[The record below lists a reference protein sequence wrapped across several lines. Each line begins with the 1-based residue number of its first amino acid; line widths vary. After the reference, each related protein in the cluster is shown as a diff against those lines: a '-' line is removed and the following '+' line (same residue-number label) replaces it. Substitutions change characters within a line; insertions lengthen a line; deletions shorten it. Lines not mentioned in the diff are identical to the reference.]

1 MVPPT
6 PQHYRA
12 CTMNARTASLLS
24 LALSAA
30 PLAQDHPPATTPP
43 TTATSGRDLL
53 RASLQFVQALPRC
66 HLQATAKL
74 VLPAAMA
81 AELGESP
88 SVAIELS
95 YQLPNRIAVRT
106 GEPFF
111 QTEVCDGRQLLRL
124 DEHFRLW
131 SLAPVERTTIPFFTL
146 GEPGALP
153 GRATMARLQLRAGSQ
168 GALVDAQQVEV
179 VGAAKVGDFDCHHLR
194 VLDAGLQCELW
205 IQQGAAP
212 WVRRHRP
219 TLVAPS
225 PDAGNDEPAA
235 PMLAYDVTFSVL
247 EPTAAADAFAIAAPK
262 DGERVADLDAAV
274 EAKALAAM
282 KAADAAKQPH
292 ASIGNPAPAV
302 ELSLLDGSTLRLA
315 DQRGKVVV
323 LDFWATWCAPCV
335 QGLPKV
341 AALTSAKKDQGVV
354 FVAVN
359 QGEDRATIETFLHQK
374 GLSLPVA
381 LGGAE
386 VGAKFGVDGI
396 PHVVVIGRDG
406 VVAAVKIGFGGDSEV
421 QLAAA
426 LEQAIA
432 AGKPA
437 K

>member
-1 MVPPT
+1 
-6 PQHYRA
+6 
-12 CTMNARTASLLS
+12 MNARTASLIS
-24 LALSAA
+24 FALSVAL
-30 PLAQDHPPATTPP
+30 PAQDHPPATTSP
-43 TTATSGRDLL
+43 TTAAGRELL
-53 RASLQFVQALPRC
+53 RASLQFVQAQPLC
-66 HLQATAKL
+66 HLQAAAKL

-95 YQLPNRIAVRT
+95 YQLPNRLAVRI

-111 QTEVCDGRQLLRL
+111 QSEVYDGRQLLQGN
-124 DEHFRLW
+124 EHFRLW
-131 SLAPVERTTIPFFTL
+131 SLAPVERATIPFFTL

-153 GRATMARLQLRAGSQ
+153 GRETLARLQLRAGSK
-168 GALVDAQQVEV
+168 GALIDAQQVEV
-179 VGAAKVGDFDCHHLR
+179 LGAAKVGEFDCQHLR
-194 VLDAGLQCELW
+194 VLDAGMQCELW
-205 IQQGAAP
+205 IQQGGEP

-219 TLVAPS
+219 TLVDP
-225 PDAGNDEPAA
+225 AGGDGERLG
-235 PMLAYDVTFSVL
+235 PMLAYDVTFTVL
-247 EPTAAADAFAIAAPK
+247 ERTVAKAAFAIAPPK
-262 DGERVADLDAAV
+262 DAERVDDLDAAV
-274 EAKALAAM
+274 EAKARAAM
-282 KAADAAKQPH
+282 QAAGAANQPH
-292 ASIGNPAPAV
+292 ASIGKPAPAV

-341 AALTSAKKDQGVV
+341 AALTAAKQQQGVV

-359 QGEDRATIETFLHQK
+359 QGEDRATIEAFLQKK
-374 GLSLPVA
+374 GLVLPVA
-381 LGGAE
+381 TGGAE

-406 VVAAVKIGFGGDSEV
+406 VIAAVKVGFGGDSETV
-421 QLAAA
+421 LAAA